1 MTTETKLKGQSYRLG
16 RLNAFQQL
24 HVSRKIGPL
33 IPKLVPAFVA
43 LSSDKD
49 AFADMG
55 KLSEIAAP
63 FAEAFAEMPD
73 EVVEYVVGTCLGIV
87 QRKQGSAWAP
97 VWSSQG
103 ACLMFDDVDLTTILP
118 LVVRVITDNLGPFI
132 SGLLT
137 GQMQPNQSQA
147 A

>member
-1 MTTETKLKGQSYRLG
+1 MTETELNGQTYRIG

>member
-1 MTTETKLKGQSYRLG
+1 M
-16 RLNAFQQL
+16 
-24 HVSRKIGPL
+24 
-33 IPKLVPAFVA
+33 
-43 LSSDKD
+43 
-49 AFADMG
+49 
-55 KLSEIAAP
+55 
-63 FAEAFAEMPD
+63 
-73 EVVEYVVGTCLGIV
+73 LGIV

-103 ACLMFDDVDLTTILP
+103 ACLMFDDVDLATILP